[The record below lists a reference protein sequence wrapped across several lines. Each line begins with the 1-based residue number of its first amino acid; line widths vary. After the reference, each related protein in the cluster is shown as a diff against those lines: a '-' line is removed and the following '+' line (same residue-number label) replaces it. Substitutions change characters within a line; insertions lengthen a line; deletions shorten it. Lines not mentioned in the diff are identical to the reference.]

1 MRWGEAVRSGT
12 RLRQIALAGAVV
24 VSSAGWQ
31 VSAFAGSDHSSDTY
45 AGDVNALVLP
55 PGTVVATQYLG
66 YRQGDQYNT
75 SNANIFSKLTGG
87 VHEIPS
93 SVELFTSTSRLS
105 YFTQLWGRPLVFEAA
120 VSFAGSRDFNIGDLP
135 TPVGGLGPQTVMSS
149 LLDPVLLVSY
159 GLIVDPRQGQFLAL
173 TNHLYLPS
181 GNYDKFSQINFS
193 ASDMYTWVPQVTYAG
208 RLAQLGSVSLW
219 MDLIA
224 NASIHSTGSS
234 PLALAP
240 GVQFDRLTQANSY
253 DVKAYLRYEFM
264 PLGHLAL
271 GIERSWGGNQVAS
284 GGALEAI
291 FGGPTSFGKDD
302 FTKGHLQLAFPLSR
316 DFQVAADISHDF
328 QREGGVR
335 EDFVAEIRFTKLF
348 APSRE

>member
-1 MRWGEAVRSGT
+1 
-12 RLRQIALAGAVV
+12 LRKIALVGAVV
-24 VSSAGWQ
+24 AGSVCWQ
-31 VSAFAGSDHSSDTY
+31 VTAFAGSDNSSDSY

-66 YRQGDQYNT
+66 YRQGDQYSA

-120 VSFAGSRDFNIGDLP
+120 VTFAGSRDFNIGDLP
-135 TPVGGLGPQTVMSS
+135 APVGGLGPQTVNSG

-159 GLIVDPRQGQFLAL
+159 GLVVDPAKGQFLAL
-173 TNHLYLPS
+173 TNHLYVPS

-193 ASDMYTWVPQVTYAG
+193 APDMYAWVPQLTYAG
-208 RLAQLGSVSLW
+208 RLAQVGSVSLW

-271 GIERSWGGNQVAS
+271 GAHRTIRSQSDGQGGLYAGRV
-284 GGALEAI
+284 
-291 FGGPTSFGKDD
+291 
-302 FTKGHLQLAFPLSR
+302 R
-316 DFQVAADISHDF
+316 DL
-328 QREGGVR
+328 RRRGVKSQAR
-335 EDFVAEIRFTKLF
+335 NEQ
-348 APSRE
+348 